1 MTSVDGIPLNPA
13 ASRDGIG
20 RRGSDVEGGTTALRG
35 RLTTLRSNVLP
46 ASEMYEKENFMG
58 FQRSVHQAA
67 DATQHLGRLSVAR
80 AHAWSQRLSRP
91 LSIVALCLSGVA
103 LGQDLYFPFTD
114 SVPAPLPVVQPQFS
128 PENTAQS
135 QSKSIEELLA
145 NFKASPKADKP
156 ILGEFTT
163 FSKRMFGLEN
173 MVGVSVFDAI
183 GAADAARKVQRIAAL
198 CDKVDQRYRTLGWR
212 KSPCSSIPWTF
223 DRLTEQGYPLI
234 YWDYSGLN
242 WGRGDAPPD
251 ESTLV
256 LGGVHSDELTPINL
270 AFRFAEALYRDPGLF
285 AQHRVVVAPLVN
297 PDGFFMFPA
306 RRTNAN
312 GVDLNRNFATRDW
325 WANATSWW
333 KKRRR
338 SDPRHFPGAAPE
350 TEQGTRF
357 QVDLMSRFQP
367 DKVVSIHAPLGFLD
381 YDGPGDNKRKNLSD
395 FEKKARD
402 LAYIVSRNSNNYRV
416 LDFAFYPGSL
426 GNYAGNER
434 HVPTVTLELSS
445 TNPRFADKYWREFF
459 PGLRAAVKYEF
470 KRSVLSRY
478 ESLSLQTSTA
488 TNSSGCCN

>member
-1 MTSVDGIPLNPA
+1 MTPVDGIPLNPS
-13 ASRDGIG
+13 ASHDGIE
-20 RRGSDVEGGTTALRG
+20 RRCSDAEVVNRLVGGLSTHQDH
-35 RLTTLRSNVLP
+35 VLP
-46 ASEMYEKENFMG
+46 VSEVYEKENFMG
-58 FQRSVHQAA
+58 FERSEHRAS
-67 DATQHLGRLSVAR
+67 DA
-80 AHAWSQRLSRP
+80 SQRLGITGGLCLRTLTQLVSRP
-91 LSIVALCLSGVA
+91 VGLALLCLSGVA
-103 LGQDLYFPFTD
+103 FGQDLYFPFTD
-114 SVPAPLPVVQPQFS
+114 SVPSPIPVAQPNYFAE
-128 PENTAQS
+128 PPAQS
-135 QSKSIEELLA
+135 QSVKSIEELLA

-156 ILGEFTT
+156 ILGEFTV

-183 GAADAARKVQRIAAL
+183 GAADATRKVQRIAAL
-198 CDKVDQRYRTLGWR
+198 CEKVDQRYRSLGWR

-223 DRLTEQGYPLI
+223 DRVTEQGYPLI

-478 ESLSLQTSTA
+478 ESLSLQTSTS
-488 TNSSGCCN
+488 TNAAGCCN

>member
-1 MTSVDGIPLNPA
+1 
-13 ASRDGIG
+13 
-20 RRGSDVEGGTTALRG
+20 
-35 RLTTLRSNVLP
+35 
-46 ASEMYEKENFMG
+46 
-58 FQRSVHQAA
+58 
-67 DATQHLGRLSVAR
+67 
-80 AHAWSQRLSRP
+80 
-91 LSIVALCLSGVA
+91 
-103 LGQDLYFPFTD
+103 
-114 SVPAPLPVVQPQFS
+114 
-128 PENTAQS
+128 
-135 QSKSIEELLA
+135 
-145 NFKASPKADKP
+145 
-156 ILGEFTT
+156 
-163 FSKRMFGLEN
+163 MFGLDN

-183 GAADAARKVQRIAAL
+183 GAADAIRKVQRIAAL
-198 CDKVDQRYRTLGWR
+198 CDRIDQRYRSLGWR
-212 KSPCSSIPWTF
+212 KSPCSSIPWTY
-223 DRLTEQGYPLI
+223 DRVSEQGYPLI

-242 WGRGDAPPD
+242 WARGDAPPD

-256 LGGVHSDELTPINL
+256 LGGVHADELTPINL

-312 GVDLNRNFATRDW
+312 GIDLNRNFATRDW
-325 WANATSWW
+325 WANATAWW

-350 TEQGTRF
+350 TEEGTRF
-357 QVDLMSRFQP
+357 QVDLMSRYQP

-478 ESLSLQTSTA
+478 ETLSLQTSTA
-488 TNSSGCCN
+488 TNTPGCCN

>member
-1 MTSVDGIPLNPA
+1 MTPVDGIPLNPA
-13 ASRDGIG
+13 APHDGIG
-20 RRGSDVEGGTTALRG
+20 QRGTGPGARNRSEVDTTHQSD
-35 RLTTLRSNVLP
+35 VLP
-46 ASEMYEKENFMG
+46 ASEADEKEKFMG
-58 FQRSVHQAA
+58 FQRRVKQGGAVSSQP
-67 DATQHLGRLSVAR
+67 RLSAFTCSRLFACLVAQTLVLAGFFTTST
-80 AHAWSQRLSRP
+80 AH
-91 LSIVALCLSGVA
+91 
-103 LGQDLYFPFTD
+103 GQDLYFPFTD
-114 SVPAPLPVVQPQFS
+114 SVPSPIAVVQPQ
-128 PENTAQS
+128 TARDSAESEPTQ
-135 QSKSIEELLA
+135 SIEALLA
-145 NFKASPKADKP
+145 NFKASPKADKA
-156 ILGEFTT
+156 IMGEFTT
-163 FSKRMFGLEN
+163 FSRRMFGLDN

-183 GAADAARKVQRIAAL
+183 GAADAIRKVQRIAAL
-198 CDKVDQRYRTLGWR
+198 CDRIDQRYRSLGWR
-212 KSPCSSIPWTF
+212 KSPCSSIPWTY
-223 DRLTEQGYPLI
+223 DRVSEQGYPLI

-242 WGRGDAPPD
+242 WARGDAPPD

-256 LGGVHSDELTPINL
+256 LGGVHADELTPINL

-312 GVDLNRNFATRDW
+312 GIDLNRNFATRDW
-325 WANATSWW
+325 WANATAWW

-350 TEQGTRF
+350 TEEGTRF
-357 QVDLMSRFQP
+357 QVDLMSRYQP

-478 ESLSLQTSTA
+478 ETLSLQTSTA
-488 TNSSGCCN
+488 TNTPGCCN

>member
-1 MTSVDGIPLNPA
+1 
-13 ASRDGIG
+13 
-20 RRGSDVEGGTTALRG
+20 
-35 RLTTLRSNVLP
+35 
-46 ASEMYEKENFMG
+46 
-58 FQRSVHQAA
+58 
-67 DATQHLGRLSVAR
+67 
-80 AHAWSQRLSRP
+80 
-91 LSIVALCLSGVA
+91 
-103 LGQDLYFPFTD
+103 
-114 SVPAPLPVVQPQFS
+114 
-128 PENTAQS
+128 
-135 QSKSIEELLA
+135 
-145 NFKASPKADKP
+145 
-156 ILGEFTT
+156 
-163 FSKRMFGLEN
+163 
-173 MVGVSVFDAI
+173 
-183 GAADAARKVQRIAAL
+183 
-198 CDKVDQRYRTLGWR
+198 WR

-223 DRLTEQGYPLI
+223 DRVTEQGYPLI

-325 WANATSWW
+325 WANATAWW

-381 YDGPGDNKRKNLSD
+381 YDGPGDNKRKNLSE

-470 KRSVLSRY
+470 KRSVLSRF
-478 ESLSLQTSTA
+478 ESLSFQTSTSN
-488 TNSSGCCN
+488 NSAGCCN